1 MRACRLKA
9 SRTRAPRCASRS
21 KITIKCGTE
30 ASFLR
35 RIFIF
40 DILRLRHLLVRRA
53 ENTGEILVNLVT
65 TSQEEWDLMPLVQEV
80 LGLPLEGKVVGF
92 LHIINDSLADI
103 VKSDETKVLYGQDY
117 FYEELLGLKFKITPF
132 SFFQTNSLGAE
143 VLYSTAREFVGETKD
158 RTIFDLYSGTGTI
171 AQILAPVAKE
181 VIGVEIVEEAV
192 TAAKEN
198 AEANGLTN
206 CSFLAGDVLKVIDE
220 IEEKPDFIVLD
231 PPREGIHPKALPK
244 IVDLYRC
251 EKMLYISCK
260 PTSLARDLVEF
271 AKYGYRVEKVCCVDM
286 FPGTVH
292 CETVVLL
299 SKGEVDSK
307 KIRVEFS
314 LEDMDMSEFQDGAT
328 YTQIKDYVLEHS
340 GLKVSNLY
348 ISQIKRKCGIEVGK
362 NYNLP
367 KSEDSRQPLCPP
379 EKEKAIREAFKY
391 FGMI

>member
-1 MRACRLKA
+1 MNPVQ
-9 SRTRAPRCASRS
+9 T
-21 KITIKCGTE
+21 
-30 ASFLR
+30 
-35 RIFIF
+35 
-40 DILRLRHLLVRRA
+40 
-53 ENTGEILVNLVT
+53 EILYNKAIT
-65 TSQEEWDLMPLVQEV
+65 YA
-80 LGLPLEGKVVGF
+80 GLTGK
-92 LHIINDSLADI
+92 
-103 VKSDETKVLYGQDY
+103 EKVIDAYC
-117 FYEELLGLKFKITPF
+117 
-132 SFFQTNSLGAE
+132 
-143 VLYSTAREFVGETKD
+143 
-158 RTIFDLYSGTGTI
+158 GTGTI
-171 AQILAPVAKE
+171 GLITASQAKE

-299 SKGEVDSK
+299 SKGEIDSK
-307 KIRVEFS
+307 KVRVEFS
-314 LEDMDMSEFQDGAT
+314 LEDMDMSGFQKGAT
-328 YTQIKDYVLEHS
+328 YEQIKAYVLEHT
-340 GLKVSNLY
+340 GLKVSSLY
-348 ISQIKRKCGIEVGK
+348 ISQIKRKCGLDVGQ
-362 NYNLP
+362 NYNLSKKEDAKVP
-367 KSEDSRQPLCPP
+367 KCPP
-379 EKEKAIREAFKY
+379 EKEAAIRDALKY
-391 FGMI
+391 FQMI